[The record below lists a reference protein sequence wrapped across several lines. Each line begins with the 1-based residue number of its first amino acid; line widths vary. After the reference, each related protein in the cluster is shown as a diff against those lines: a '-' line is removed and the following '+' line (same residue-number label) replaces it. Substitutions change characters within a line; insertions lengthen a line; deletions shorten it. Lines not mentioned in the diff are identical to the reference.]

1 MEEAEGNINKYIPF
15 ALIYFFCNSLFL
27 PEGLLYTTLL
37 TPLFLYEL
45 IKENKLNL
53 LLYFLLIIFV
63 FFLIHVSNGINIYYY
78 IKSFLLFITV
88 SIFCF
93 YLFLFC
99 SKVQNIERIFIYIL
113 YTNAILFPLALLSLR
128 FHFLENYF
136 WYFVPFTPDMAVIP
150 RLKMFTYE
158 ASYYSLLLV
167 PIVFYCIW
175 NFLLNSLA
183 IYKWQLLF
191 VILPL
196 LFSFSLG
203 VLTGIFITIF
213 LVLILCFKNVFSN
226 KRMRLIILLSIAVF
240 FISMVLL
247 FKFFPNNA
255 LLVRLRNIPTGKD
268 TSARGRTYEA
278 FDLAYLIA
286 KQKSVWFGVGL
297 GQIKDM
303 GRNTIVQYYQYTK
316 IPDVIRIPNS
326 VAETFAIYGFVGII
340 LKFGIIFFMFFKTRV
355 FSNYYRLSLFIFI
368 FIYQFT
374 GSFIFNIVEYLIWI
388 FAFSN
393 ILPIFNKVS
402 KSSVSE

>member
-1 MEEAEGNINKYIPF
+1 
-15 ALIYFFCNSLFL
+15 
-27 PEGLLYTTLL
+27 
-37 TPLFLYEL
+37 
-45 IKENKLNL
+45 
-53 LLYFLLIIFV
+53 
-63 FFLIHVSNGINIYYY
+63 
-78 IKSFLLFITV
+78 
-88 SIFCF
+88 
-93 YLFLFC
+93 
-99 SKVQNIERIFIYIL
+99 
-113 YTNAILFPLALLSLR
+113 
-128 FHFLENYF
+128 
-136 WYFVPFTPDMAVIP
+136 MAVIP

-183 IYKWQLLF
+183 IYKWQLLL

-226 KRMRLIILLSIAVF
+226 KRMWLIILLSIAVI

-402 KSSVSE
+402 KSSVSD